1 MLAHYFVTIW
11 LILQIVVT
19 AKSNIWILHHWIL
32 LRTAWGS
39 TARYQ
44 MINQLLLQCWRK
56 ILTRNNF
63 SGMNAKYPIVKFLI
77 IIYDKTR
84 KFNEEDVIYT
94 WKDCNIK
101 DFNCSISENGAVLV
115 INNTKVRMKAFPI
128 FSLHSF
134 F

>member
-19 AKSNIWILHHWIL
+19 AKSSIWILHHWIL

-63 SGMNAKYPIVKFLI
+63 SGMNAKYSIVKFLI
-77 IIYDKTR
+77 INNETR

-94 WKDCNIK
+94 WKDCYKN

-115 INNTKVRMKAFPI
+115 INTTKVRMKAFPI